1 LKKSE
6 VTKEKSLETSL
17 VLVLACMVIG
27 YLTGNKY
34 FYLASLI
41 LGIIGLFIPFLADW
55 ITYLWFKLSE
65 AIGFVTSKILL
76 SAVFFL
82 ILFPVATLRKLVGK
96 KDIQSTDASN
106 WVERNHTYVKK
117 DLENPF

>member
-1 LKKSE
+1 MKKSE